1 MFSSPQFQVKLTY
14 IKMSNL
20 GNRLINYRMD
30 LAISIYIKF
39 LLCHDLSNDVMPEL
53 SVKLNFN

>member
-1 MFSSPQFQVKLTY
+1 
-14 IKMSNL
+14 MSNL
-20 GNRLINYRMD
+20 GNRLISFRRD

>member
-1 MFSSPQFQVKLTY
+1 M
-14 IKMSNL
+14 INL

-39 LLCHDLSNDVMPEL
+39 LLCHDLSNNVMPEL